1 MDVDNIKIEKMIE
14 SFKENNM
21 IGNSIVTQNIQN
33 KTFFWPFIESPFFT
47 DIEIDQ
53 RFIHI
58 ILLRQIILNQ
68 KRQ

>member
-53 RFIHI
+53 LKNYYHESTEKESYH
-58 ILLRQIILNQ
+58 N
-68 KRQ
+68 